1 MPNEEEMNLPV
12 EGMPAEQPTPAEGNP
27 ENSGPLTPGGED
39 TPNKPKDKPKDK
51 EDEEELLNA
60 MMYGPGS
67 SDADATLSI
76 EKTSDNDIRD
86 IKEKPEAKELLEILE
101 KGEGAISDK
110 YKNELLQKA
119 IKDPT
124 SIQVKTPRG
133 WMSVKDAIGDGF
145 DLTTND
151 FTNEPIPKV
160 DWDGE
165 ISKLDPR
172 EQQAIRNLTR
182 PGTRQAG
189 PSQQAPSGDVIPNE
203 TGEPIPEAAQG
214 APANNMGA
222 MDEAAMGGT
231 EIPLGGV

>member
-1 MPNEEEMNLPV
+1 MPNEEEMNLPA
-12 EGMPAEQPTPAEGNP
+12 EGMPAETPEPTAENT
-27 ENSGPLTPGGED
+27 GPLTPGGED
-39 TPNKPKDKPKDK
+39 TPKKPKDKPKNK

-60 MMYGPGS
+60 MMFSPSS

-76 EKTSDNDIRD
+76 DKTSDNDIRD
-86 IKEKPEAKELLEILE
+86 VKEKPEAKELLEILE
-101 KGEGAISDK
+101 KGEGAISEK
-110 YKNELLQKA
+110 YKKELLDMA
-119 IKDPT
+119 MKDPT
-124 SIQVKTPRG
+124 AIQVETPRG
-133 WMSVKDAIGDGF
+133 WMTVKDAIGDGF
-145 DLTTND
+145 DLTTGEFSNK
-151 FTNEPIPKV
+151 PIPKV

-165 ISKLDPR
+165 IAKLDPR

-214 APANNMGA
+214 APANNLGG